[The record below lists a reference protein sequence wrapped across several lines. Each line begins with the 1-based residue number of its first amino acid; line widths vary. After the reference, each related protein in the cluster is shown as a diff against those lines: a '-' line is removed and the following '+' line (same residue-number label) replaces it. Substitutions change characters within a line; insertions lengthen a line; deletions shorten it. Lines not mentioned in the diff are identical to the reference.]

1 EKYLPSGQLA
11 RRIET
16 TRVVT
21 DDKGRSI
28 PGNLTVRGPRD
39 DSVTDLDG
47 SRIKHDVAYADRE
60 FTPEGLREVSAP
72 RALPE

>member
-1 EKYLPSGQLA
+1 LA
-11 RRIET
+11 RRIDT

-28 PGNLTVRGPRD
+28 PADLTVRGPRE

-47 SRIKHDVAYADRE
+47 SRIKRDVTYVDRE
-60 FTPEGLREVSAP
+60 FTPEGLGELSAP
-72 RALPE
+72 PSSPE